1 VNDKFSQYGN
11 KQMTDIFKA
20 YDIRGAYPDE
30 LDEAKAKR
38 IGFAFIRL
46 LRAHRVVIGY
56 DMRLSSQSLSRGFIE
71 GVRCAGAS
79 VIDVGMTT
87 TPMLYFAI
95 IDGKYDGG
103 VMVTA
108 SHLPG
113 GMNGFK
119 LCRSEAVPLSGD
131 RGLPA
136 LENLVNKIKAE
147 QLNKTGHGKYQKSTV
162 IDQYIYR
169 LCSFVHRPA
178 PLKIVVDAGNGMA
191 GKEIFALFR
200 KNPAWKLL
208 PMYMEPNGRFPHHI
222 ANPLLADTTRDLQ
235 AKVVEEKADVGVAF
249 DGDADRCGFIDEH
262 GDRIPEDLITA
273 LIAEFYLAKEP
284 GATILYDL
292 RSSRI
297 VPETIARLGGKAIE
311 TRVGHAFIKAAMREK
326 NALFAGELS
335 GHYYYRDMVFTDN
348 GIFTMIQMLNLLSL
362 KTTPLS
368 GLVEPLKKYP
378 STGEINMQ
386 VQYPND
392 VFTGLEAAYQNA
404 KKKHLDGLTV
414 ECDNWWFNVR
424 LSNTEPVMRLIL
436 EADDADTLT
445 IKKEQVIGEI
455 RKLDPG
461 MIIKN

>member
-1 VNDKFSQYGN
+1 
-11 KQMTDIFKA
+11 MTDIFKA
-20 YDIRGAYPDE
+20 YDIRGSYPQE
-30 LDEAKAKR
+30 LDETKAKR
-38 IGFAFIRL
+38 IGYAFIRL

-56 DMRLSSQSLSRGFIE
+56 DMRLSSQSLACSFIE
-71 GVRCAGAS
+71 GVRLAGAS
-79 VIDVGMTT
+79 ITDVGMTT

-95 IDGKYDGG
+95 IEGKYDGG

-119 LCRSEAVPLSGD
+119 LCRSAAVPLSGD

-136 LENLVNKIKAE
+136 LEGLVKEIAE
-147 QLNKTGHGKYQKSTV
+147 EELNKAGHGKYQKDTV
-162 IDQYIYR
+162 IDRYIDR
-169 LCSFVHRPA
+169 LCLFVHRPA

-191 GKEIFALFR
+191 GKEIFVLFQ
-200 KNPAWKLL
+200 KNTAWQLV

-222 ANPLLADTTRDLQ
+222 ANPLLADTTKDLQ
-235 AKVVEEKADVGVAF
+235 TKVIEENADVGVAY
-249 DGDADRCGFIDEH
+249 DGDADRCGFIDEQ
-262 GDRIPEDLITA
+262 GGRIPEDLITA
-273 LIAEFYLAKEP
+273 LIAEFYLEKEP

-297 VPETIARLGGKAIE
+297 VPETIIRLGGKAIE
-311 TRVGHAFIKAAMREK
+311 TRVGHAFIKESMREK

-335 GHYYYRDMVFTDN
+335 GHYYYRDMGYTDN

-362 KTTPLS
+362 KKKPLS

-386 VQYPND
+386 VRFSNK
-392 VFTGLEAAYQNA
+392 VFKGLEVSYQNV
-404 KKKHLDGLTV
+404 KQKHLDGLTV
-414 ECDNWWFNVR
+414 ECDNWWFNLR
-424 LSNTEPVMRLIL
+424 QSNTEPVMRLIL

-445 IKKEQVIGEI
+445 KKKEQVIGEI

-461 MIIKN
+461 MVIKK